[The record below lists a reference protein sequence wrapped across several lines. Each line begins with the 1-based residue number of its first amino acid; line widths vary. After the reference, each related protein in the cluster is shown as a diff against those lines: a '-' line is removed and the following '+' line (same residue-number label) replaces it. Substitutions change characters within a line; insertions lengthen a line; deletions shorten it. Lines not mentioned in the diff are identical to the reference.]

1 MRSLGSTWNT
11 LAARDSA
18 ILNTKVVINGT
29 EYTSITSPIIQQH
42 LLNGDTLSVGNCIAA
57 SLKFTVMTTNT
68 IPKSAKVVVK
78 CQYVDGNTSTSWYEF
93 GTFYVSKRE
102 VNDDL
107 VALECYDAM
116 LKGNQ
121 AFGGSSDAMNW
132 PKPMQTVLNTIASR
146 LGVSIDSRTSIR
158 SNSTVYKCEYPGDM
172 TLLEVLGH
180 IGACNGG
187 NWIITPENKLRLIPL
202 TGSGS
207 TVNVPV
213 VLGEITTADSYT
225 ISGVT
230 MVRPND
236 ANEGDDEDYHVYSAG
251 NTSGFVLTINPCPYA
266 CQTIAD
272 DLYNKLNGLV
282 YQPFTATRTKY
293 NPAAELGDTIV
304 AGDVTSK
311 LYFEERTYGLDFQ
324 SDIEAPGKDELE
336 DEYPYPSEILRL
348 QNSVVEL
355 SRNDEVLSSSIIQ
368 TQTEIAT
375 KVTAGE
381 VESIIEQKADSI
393 RLRAKKISWESD
405 YSSMT
410 ENGRLECTGATING
424 KFTTKGSEDG
434 YDTTITLDSGT
445 LSLAGK
451 RNSSS
456 LQFDISLGNDANGN
470 KSVLLGAS
478 KGTALLIRSYNTSYS
493 NTIWMEPSQLT
504 LDSRDGGG
512 GGILNIWG
520 KKIHLNSDR
529 LCVNGTNNYG
539 YNGFFWVQSDNN
551 GWKGLSFTNG
561 ILTGVS

>member
-11 LAARDSA
+11 LAAKDSA
-18 ILNTKVVINGT
+18 VLNTKVVINGT
-29 EYTSITSPIIQQH
+29 EYTSITSPIIQHH
-42 LLNGDTLSVGNCIAA
+42 LLNGDSLSVGNCIAA

-132 PKPMQTVLNTIASR
+132 PKPMQTVLNTIANR

-158 SNSTVYKCEYPGDM
+158 SNSTIYKCEYPGEM
-172 TLLEVLGH
+172 TLLEVLGY

-187 NWIITPENKLRLIPL
+187 NWIITPENKLRLVPL

-213 VLGEITTADSYT
+213 VLGEITTANSYT

-236 ANEGDDEDYHVYSAG
+236 TNEGDDEDYHVYSAG

-272 DLYNKLNGLV
+272 DLYSTLNGLT
-282 YQPFTATRTKY
+282 YQPFTATRSKY

-304 AGDVTSK
+304 VGDVTSR

-324 SDIEAPGKDELE
+324 SDVEAPGKDELE
-336 DEYPYPSEILRL
+336 DEFPYPSEIVRL
-348 QNSVVEL
+348 QQSTVEL
-355 SRNDEVLSSSIIQ
+355 KRNDEILSSRITQ
-368 TQTEIAT
+368 TQGQITAEVTRATGAEEAITARLTIAEGQIAT
-375 KVTAGE
+375 KVTSGD

-393 RLRAKKISWESD
+393 RLRAKKISWSST

-410 ENGRLECTGATING
+410 EDGHLECTGATIRGSVYAESQTTVGTQWIEIENG
-424 KFTTKGSEDG
+424 MIHGGDSTGSEDG
-434 YDTTITLDSGT
+434 RILFGGYVSGASDGIYIQGYSMFLDTYNMYTNAYDFNASQWKLFKCFSGSRSFVTNIWDNGNGVSWTITT
-445 LSLAGK
+445 Y
-451 RNSSS
+451 R
-456 LQFDISLGNDANGN
+456 IENG
-470 KSVLLGAS
+470 L
-478 KGTALLIRSYNTSYS
+478 
-493 NTIWMEPSQLT
+493 M
-504 LDSRDGGG
+504 
-512 GGILNIWG
+512 LN
-520 KKIHLNSDR
+520 
-529 LCVNGTNNYG
+529 
-539 YNGFFWVQSDNN
+539 
-551 GWKGLSFTNG
+551 
-561 ILTGVS
+561 